1 MPSLSL
7 NARFLGVDLGALWL
21 DTRRAWARVAESPVL
36 SWLSPQPQVVLL
48 RADGSEAF
56 WVGDAAFAEPA
67 ARLKA
72 SFTALELPEDYVL
85 RRSLDLPRLASSDLD
100 GALALQAKAISPF
113 PPEDLVWG
121 SAVLPNGAGNG
132 HRVEIALASR
142 RQVAQYAATQA
153 ARLGA
158 ISDYE
163 VWAQGIGH
171 VPVVIRGFGESARSG
186 YGKRVRHAGYALLAL
201 IGILLLAVAATPTL
215 QLYMRA
221 SQAAVAFQE
230 LAQRAAPQVR
240 QREEMMQSIEKLKAL
255 SDSVTER
262 LEPLRVLDMLTQVLP
277 DDTAIQNFKL
287 QGRKV
292 TLSGVTANS
301 SSLMQL
307 LGEQPGL
314 RDVKAPSP
322 ATRLGAST
330 NETYVIEFMLD
341 PRVFG
346 VVVPAGGGK
355 VVAPAPAA
363 AAAAAPAPAPAAG
376 ASAPAVVSGVAGS
389 GATAGTPTAASPA
402 SVASAPMAG
411 ASLSNRAPAP
421 SSASSPASTSNP
433 ASAPVAPAAS
443 GGKAS
448 FGGASF
454 GGGATPPAPRNPS

>member
-56 WVGDAAFAEPA
+56 WVGDAAFTEPV
-67 ARLKA
+67 ARLNA
-72 SFTALELPEDYVL
+72 SFTALELPEEYVL
-85 RRSLDLPRLASSDLD
+85 RRSLDLPRLASNDLD

-121 SAVLPNGAGNG
+121 SAVLSNGAGNG

-142 RQVAQYAATQA
+142 RQVARYAATQA

-158 ISDYE
+158 ITDYE
-163 VWAQGIGH
+163 VWAQGIGN
-171 VPVVIRGFGESARSG
+171 VPVVIRGFGESARKG
-186 YGKRVRHAGYALLAL
+186 YGKRVRQAGYALLAL

-240 QREEMMQSIEKLKAL
+240 QRDEMMQSIEKLKAL
-255 SDSVTER
+255 SDSVIER

-330 NETYVIEFMLD
+330 NETYAIEFMLD

-346 VVVPAGGGK
+346 VVVPNGGGK
-355 VVAPAPAA
+355 IVAPAPM
-363 AAAAAPAPAPAAG
+363 AG
-376 ASAPAVVSGVAGS
+376 ASVPAVVSGVAGS

-402 SVASAPMAG
+402 APASVASAALAG
-411 ASLSNRAPAP
+411 AVPAGRAPVVVSP
-421 SSASSPASTSNP
+421 ASSPASATGS
-433 ASAPVAPAAS
+433 AVAPVAPPAGS
-443 GGKAS
+443 GGAS

-454 GGGATPPAPRNPS
+454 GGAASQPAPRNPS

>member
-21 DTRRAWARVAESPVL
+21 DTRRAWARVAESQAL

-48 RADGSEAF
+48 RADGSESF
-56 WVGDAAFAEPA
+56 WVGDTAFAQPVT
-67 ARLKA
+67 RLKA
-72 SFTALELPEDYVL
+72 SFTALELPDDYVL
-85 RRSLDLPRLASSDLD
+85 RRILDLPRLASSDLD

-113 PPEDLVWG
+113 PADDLVWG
-121 SAVLPNGAGNG
+121 SSVLSHGPGDGL
-132 HRVEIALASR
+132 RLEIALASR
-142 RQVAQYAATQA
+142 RQVAEYAATQA

-158 ISDYE
+158 IKDYE
-163 VWAQGIGH
+163 VWAQGSGH
-171 VPVVIRGFGESARSG
+171 LPIVLRGYGESARKG
-186 YGKRVRHAGYALLAL
+186 YGKRARHAGYALLAV
-201 IGILLLAVAATPTL
+201 IGFLLLAIAATPTL

-240 QREEMMQSIEKLKAL
+240 QREELMQSIEKLKAL

-292 TLSGVTANS
+292 TLLGVTANS
-301 SSLMQL
+301 SLLMQL

-330 NETYVIEFMLD
+330 NETFVIEFMLD

-346 VVVPAGGGK
+346 VVVPANGAGQVG
-355 VVAPAPAA
+355 AA
-363 AAAAAPAPAPAAG
+363 SAAAG
-376 ASAPAVVSGVAGS
+376 ASAPVAPAS
-389 GATAGTPTAASPA
+389 GAGAGAAAVATGAVPA
-402 SVASAPMAG
+402 AAASAPMAG
-411 ASLSNRAPAP
+411 ASLSSRAPVPAA
-421 SSASSPASTSNP
+421 ASSPASTPNP
-433 ASAPVAPAAS
+433 AKAPVAPAAA
-443 GGKAS
+443 GGKAT